1 MNTIS
6 SQIQH
11 TQERHKDYKNLFS
24 TVNICSQENGRNKN
38 DSCVEKI
45 SACGHAGGNFLHQ
58 YQYGHDQNSCNGS
71 RIPDFDSTSIQVF
84 QAVPCS
90 QDQQERKE
98 KTVAVR
104 ETGWMI
110 ETMPYQIK
118 NLKIKGKTER
128 N

>member
-1 MNTIS
+1 MAETKTIPALRRYLPVVMPGETFC
-6 SQIQH
+6 I
-11 TQERHKDYKNLFS
+11 S
-24 TVNICSQENGRNKN
+24 TSMDTIRTP
-38 DSCVEKI
+38 
-45 SACGHAGGNFLHQ
+45 AMAA
-58 YQYGHDQNSCNGS
+58 

-104 ETGWMI
+104 ETGWRI

>member
-24 TVNICSQENGRNKN
+24 TVNICSQ
-38 DSCVEKI
+38 
-45 SACGHAGGNFLHQ
+45 
-58 YQYGHDQNSCNGS
+58 
-71 RIPDFDSTSIQVF
+71 
-84 QAVPCS
+84 
-90 QDQQERKE
+90 DQQERKE

-104 ETGWMI
+104 ETGWRI